1 MQKNSKT
8 SDLNKLKLV
17 SKIQKVLNFK
27 IRLTFILK
35 VKLRYYYSI
44 NLYI

>member
-17 SKIQKVLNFK
+17 SKIQKVLNFE

-35 VKLRYYYSI
+35 VKLRYYYST